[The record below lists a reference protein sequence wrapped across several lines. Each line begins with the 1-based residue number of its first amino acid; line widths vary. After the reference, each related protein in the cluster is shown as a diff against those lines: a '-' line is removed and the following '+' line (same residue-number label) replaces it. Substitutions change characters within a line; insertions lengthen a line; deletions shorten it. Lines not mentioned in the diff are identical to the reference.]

1 MQVYRSA
8 LSACVMK
15 DLPNIEHYMSLDRD
29 RLDEGRKN
37 ITRNYRT
44 TNNNES
50 ESVNTVTTQVVNN
63 NRNLDSDDDDDD
75 VIFIDIIRAEP
86 L

>member
-1 MQVYRSA
+1 
-8 LSACVMK
+8 MK
-15 DLPNIEHYMSLDRD
+15 DLPNIEHYMPLDRD

-50 ESVNTVTTQVVNN
+50 ERSVENESVNTVTTQVDNN
-63 NRNLDSDDDDDD
+63 NRNLDSDDDDD
-75 VIFIDIIRAEP
+75 VIFIDVIRAE
-86 L
+86 LL